1 MGSCPIQADR
11 RPLRGG
17 MNTDPE
23 DQRDQRNGRRS
34 RRDGRRCFAATGTG
48 LGMEEVGGF
57 RADMVDSGRR
67 IEWDCLTAGGAAESR
82 AHSG

>member
-11 RPLRGG
+11 RPPRGG

-34 RRDGRRCFAATGTG
+34 RRDGRRYFVATGTG
-48 LGMEEVGGF
+48 LGMEEAGGF
-57 RADMVDSGRR
+57 RADRVGSGRR
-67 IEWDCLTAGGAAESR
+67 TEWGCLTAGGAAESR
-82 AHSG
+82 ARSG